1 MRTFE
6 VKDGAFYAD
15 GKEYKVYSGAIHY
28 FRVPHE
34 YWRDRLMKLKACG
47 FNTVETYVCWNMHE
61 PREGEFDFSGDLD
74 VAGFVRTAG
83 ELGLNVIVRPGPY
96 ICAEWDLGGLPAWLL
111 ADKNMR
117 LRVNHPA
124 YLEKVG
130 RFMTRLMSELV
141 PLQCTRGGPV
151 IAMQVENEYGSYGN
165 DKGYLA
171 ALKGIMEEC
180 GANVLLFTSDGTC
193 GYMLAGGTTPGAL
206 VTANFGSNPAGNFS
220 ALKSFSPDGP
230 EMCMEFWCGWFDF
243 WGGEHHRRSV
253 ESKIRELE
261 AFIQNDYGFN
271 IYMFCG
277 GSNFGFMN
285 GANLVENRYQ
295 PTVTSYDYDALLT
308 EAGDRTEAY
317 YALRELI
324 RKKTKDVPALT
335 AKESV
340 KKAYGKVRFSASA
353 ELFDNLDRI
362 GTTKLS
368 AVPLSMEEMG
378 EGQGYILYKTRSF
391 SGGTLYLDEL
401 KDRAN
406 VFCNG
411 KAVGIC
417 ERGATNSIENL
428 ETENGRCEIAIL
440 IENMGRINFGYKMF
454 DRKGVEFVR
463 IWGQTLFGYE
473 NTILPMN
480 NLECLKFLKLP
491 EKLYHTPAFY
501 KGQFIVDEVGDSFL
515 KLEGFQKGFAVIN
528 GFNLGRYFTAKGPQ
542 KTLYVPA
549 GVLKK
554 GENELVVFDSD
565 GSIELNAEFV
575 DKPIL

>member
-1 MRTFE
+1 MGKF
-6 VKDGAFYAD
+6 VYQGKNFYLN
-15 GKEYKVYSGAIHY
+15 GKKFVIRSGAIHY
-28 FRVPHE
+28 FRILKCD
-34 YWRDRLMKLKACG
+34 WRDRLLKLKECG
-47 FNTVETYVCWNMHE
+47 LNCVETYVAWNIHE
-61 PREGEFDFSGDLD
+61 PYEGQFVFDGNLDL
-74 VAGFVRTAG
+74 G
-83 ELGLNVIVRPGPY
+83 EYIDLADSLGLKVIVRPGPY
-96 ICAEWDLGGLPAWLL
+96 ICAEWEAGGLPFWLL
-111 ADKNMR
+111 NYPLHIRCDDELFFDKLKPYLLKVFEIINPR
-117 LRVNHPA
+117 LVAN
-124 YLEKVG
+124 
-130 RFMTRLMSELV
+130 
-141 PLQCTRGGPV
+141 GGNV
-151 IAMQVENEYGSYGN
+151 IMMQVENEYGNYGN
-165 DKGYLA
+165 DKNYL
-171 ALKGIMEEC
+171 LKLKEFYESSLDDC
-180 GANVLLFTSDGTC
+180 LLFTSDSPEEFCMKSGTLPDV
-193 GYMLAGGTTPGAL
+193 LAC
-206 VTANFGSNPAGNFS
+206 ANFGSEVEGNFKKLEKFR
-220 ALKSFSPDGP
+220 ADQPLV
-230 EMCMEFWCGWFDF
+230 CAEFWCGWFDF

-271 IYMFCG
+271 VYMFCG

-417 ERGATNSIENL
+417 ERGVTNSIENL

-454 DRKGVEFVR
+454 DRKGVESVR
-463 IWGQTLFGYE
+463 IWAQTLFGYE
-473 NTILPMN
+473 NIILPMN

-549 GVLKK
+549 GILKK

-575 DKPIL
+575 DKPVL